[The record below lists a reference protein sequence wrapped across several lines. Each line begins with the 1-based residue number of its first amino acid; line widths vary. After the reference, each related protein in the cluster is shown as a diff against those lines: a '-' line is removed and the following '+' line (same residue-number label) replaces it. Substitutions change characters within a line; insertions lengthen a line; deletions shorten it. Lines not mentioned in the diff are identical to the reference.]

1 VRIRN
6 ELMLLIGLRVC
17 GEQRGKEIHMARII
31 GKMAATCAVAGLF
44 VLGGE
49 VLSPGQPYGVYVGP
63 SSAFAYAHYRRSGRL
78 AQYDTSGARID
89 RGTVGW
95 HGRRLNGA
103 PSNPCPLA
111 KAQQNRC

>member
-1 VRIRN
+1 
-6 ELMLLIGLRVC
+6 MLLNWLTRVC
-17 GEQRGKEIHMARII
+17 AEHRGKEIHMARII
-31 GKMAATCAVAGLF
+31 GKAVVTCALAVLL

-63 SSAFAYAHYRRSGRL
+63 SSAFAYARSWRL

-103 PSNPCPLA
+103 PANPCTLA